1 MKKSIILFLT
11 ALMCLIGISAQA
23 DGTSINCLIE
33 NGSYIIQID
42 DPEGDLGWVADDMAQ
57 DDSVVRLYDADLI
70 EDTFVVRY
78 DPVGDGDV
86 TVGVRHFSGIAC
98 DEVHTFDLH
107 VENGA
112 VTESTGGSFTASP
125 DPTEQDPLIIGK
137 WLEKDTQFTQMTI
150 EKNPDGKAWD
160 VEILS
165 PLTHGAYIFKA
176 TIYYDCELD
185 SFVYDKGKIW
195 DVPITE
201 EENPE
206 LGEAKIAGSTGSFTI
221 GGTEEALTLTW
232 YSDVNPEDRVV
243 FEKSKAFSIDY
254 GTSKLYSEA
263 DMNEAIDQILSS
275 FLCKD
280 GCKIN
285 SIRYAGDENNTEE
298 NIAWLNDHQIAEGK
312 TYTQCAMFL
321 VDFHSPVDETYQGSL
336 NLDSEYQDYNFWFA
350 REDGGNWD
358 LVDMGY

>member
-11 ALMCLIGISAQA
+11 ALMCLIGVSAQA
-23 DGTSINCLIE
+23 DGTSINCLSE

-42 DPEGDLGWVADDMAQ
+42 DPEGDPGWVADDMAQ
-57 DDSVVRLYDADLI
+57 DDSIVKLYDADLI
-70 EDTFVVRY
+70 EDIFVIRY

-107 VENGA
+107 VKNGA

-125 DPTEQDPLIIGK
+125 DPTEQDPLIVGK

-150 EKNPDGKAWD
+150 EKNPDGKGWD
-160 VEILS
+160 VEIAS
-165 PLTHGAYIFKA
+165 PMTHGAYIFKA

-185 SFVYDKGKIW
+185 SFVYDNGKIW

-206 LGEAKIAGSTGSFTI
+206 LGEARITGATGSLSF
-221 GGTEEALTLTW
+221 GGAEKNPTLVW
-232 YSDVNPEDRVV
+232 YSDMTPDQNIV
-243 FEKSKAFSIDY
+243 FEKDNTFGIDY
-254 GTSKLYSEA
+254 GKSELYTEA
-263 DMNEAIDQILSS
+263 DMNEAIDQIVSS
-275 FLCKD
+275 FLSKD
-280 GCKIN
+280 GFQIH
-285 SIRYAGDENNTEE
+285 SIRYAGDENNTKE
-298 NIAWLNDHQIAEGK
+298 NITWLNNHQFAEGK

-321 VDFHSPVDETYQGSL
+321 VDFHSPVDDNYQGSL
-336 NLDSEYQDYNFWFA
+336 NLDSEYQDFNFWFA

>member
-11 ALMCLIGISAQA
+11 ALMCLIGVSAQA

-275 FLCKD
+275 FLFKD
-280 GCKIN
+280 GCKIH

-321 VDFHSPVDETYQGSL
+321 VDFHSPVGENYQGSL

-350 REDGGNWD
+350 RENGGNWD